1 MRMCLLAVVTA
12 ASFWA
17 GIALAATE
25 TTSGQTAFDLK
36 ELSLSEAIRQEP
48 QLAYSGQRVYL
59 GFEKT
64 EFTEDSTQPEKE
76 VKKYPALKTASKP
89 LYGSVR
95 FTSDPLQP
103 KQGHECHFVIDA
115 TEPGKYDRMYLDVN
129 SDLDLSNDPPL
140 AISTAPLPKGLWE
153 RSGDK
158 AERFHFEELSMPLDF
173 GGDVGV
179 RPVKMLPLLFVH
191 ERKSATLM
199 FVHLTCRSGRI
210 QIGQQS
216 FDALLAQPHVITG
229 RFDRPWTGIYLTPP
243 GKSDEREYWWG
254 SDRLGA
260 YRRSGGK
267 FYTLAA
273 TPLGDKLFVKPYDG
287 ELGVFQVGAG
297 GRKITGL
304 KLTGSL
310 DTKTHAVAIGEIKS
324 KERGGSGDLEPVEKF
339 EIPAGDYTAEL
350 LYVYY
355 GSLRIELSTNY
366 HSDGKPRD
374 SKRDRKYAIAIRK
387 DRPFTLDFSNKPDV
401 MFASPAKDQTF
412 HPGETVSVKAVLVDP
427 QLDLMIRE
435 LKDTRKKEK
444 KETDLDNGRK
454 QSYSRDK
461 SLDPLVTITDSSGKT
476 VSEGPMPFG

>member
-1 MRMCLLAVVTA
+1 MCLLVVVTA
-12 ASFWA
+12 AGFWA
-17 GIALAATE
+17 GMARAATE
-25 TTSGQTAFDLK
+25 TTNGQTAFDLK
-36 ELSLSEAIRQEP
+36 ELSLSEAIRQES

-64 EFTEDSTQPEKE
+64 DFTEDSTKPEKE
-76 VKKYPALKTASKP
+76 VKKYPALKAASKP

-103 KQGHECHFVIDA
+103 KQGHEYHFVIDA
-115 TEPGKYDRMYLDVN
+115 TEPGKYDRMYFDVN
-129 SDLDLSNDPPL
+129 GDLDLSNDPPL
-140 AISTAPLPKGLWE
+140 ALRAAPLPEGLWA

-158 AERFHFEELSMPLDF
+158 VERFHFEELSMPMDF
-173 GGDVGV
+173 GADVGV
-179 RPVKMLPLLFVH
+179 RPVKILPLLFVH

-229 RFDRPWTGIYLTPP
+229 RFNRPWTGIYLTPP
-243 GKSDEREYWWG
+243 ENKGQREYWWG

-267 FYTLAA
+267 FYTLEA

-287 ELGVFQVGAG
+287 DLGVFQVGTG
-297 GRKITGL
+297 GRKIE
-304 KLTGSL
+304 KMSFRGSL
-310 DTKTHAVAIGEIKS
+310 VSRTHAVAIGDS
-324 KERGGSGDLEPVEKF
+324 KPNESGGFVEQEAVEKF
-339 EIPAGDYTAEL
+339 DIPVGDYTAEL

-355 GSLRIELSTNY
+355 GSLRIELSNNY

-374 SKRDRKYAIAIRK
+374 TKRHRQFAIAIRK
-387 DRPFTLDFSNKPDV
+387 DRPFALDFSNKPDV

-412 HPGETVSVKAVLVDP
+412 HPGQTVSVKAVLVDP
-427 QLDLMIRE
+427 GLDLMIRE
-435 LKDTRKKEK
+435 LNDTRKKDK
-444 KETDLDNGRK
+444 KETKVGNGRTE
-454 QSYSRDK
+454 SYTRDK